1 MRNLLRV
8 ADRDLGDARVE
19 AVSVDTRFRLGYQAA
34 FALAT
39 IVLAASGVRTT
50 GVRHHVVTWQALPE
64 LLGAEFQDLTGYFDQ
79 VRSKRNVADYDR
91 AFEIAEVELR
101 ELIEEVRKFRPVVL
115 AWLKKHHRSLQP

>member
-50 GVRHHVVTWQALPE
+50 GVSHHLVTWRVLPE
-64 LLGAEFQDLTGYFDQ
+64 LLGADFQDLAAYFDQ
-79 VRSKRNVADYDR
+79 VRGKRNVAAYDR
-91 AFEIAEVELR
+91 AFEIADHELR
-101 ELIEEVRKFRPVVL
+101 ELIEEVTKFRPVVL
-115 AWLKKHHRSLQP
+115 SWLKRHHRSLVS